1 MTNTIFTKGSKVMD
15 KITGNVFLV
24 TDEGKGNQIIDTEVS
39 GISVNLKD
47 PVFYKVLEKASVKD
61 VPEGYDVVD
70 GYLVKDGNPVTEQ
83 GQVVINTILATVP
96 GRLLLSVKPLR
107 DLGDNVDNVDIFT
120 YTPSEDRFNKL
131 LGDVPVPDIHT
142 VTDNYYVFVTT
153 KTHMVEK
160 DTDSVPNELSVF
172 DSSYIDVYSAS
183 ADKIACYGER
193 RSPIGEPMF
202 ILPSMASDLVQIVTV
217 SADAVKYDEEIDE
230 NVLIPADKLVL
241 RRWFLDD
248 DEEEINSCGCDDISL
263 EGAKSVDSVTVT
275 DNNSLLIK
283 AGNIIYYTNDPHY
296 RRVINS
302 PLVKETEGF
311 DYLVDAEITDK
322 VNKLTLANKDYETI
336 TIKSE
341 KTNDRGIVVSII

>member
-1 MTNTIFTKGSKVMD
+1 MTNTKIFTKGSKVMD
-15 KITGNVFLV
+15 KVTGNIFLV
-24 TDEGKGNQIIDTEVS
+24 TDEGKASQIIDNEVS
-39 GISVNLKD
+39 EVSIDLKD
-47 PVFYKVLEKASVKD
+47 PVFYKVLEKAFVKD
-61 VPEGYDVVD
+61 IPEGYDVVD
-70 GYLVKDGNPVTEQ
+70 GCLVKDGNPVTEQ
-83 GQVVINTILATVP
+83 GQVVINTILEAVP

-107 DLGDNVDNVDIFT
+107 DLGGNVDIFT

-160 DTDSVPNELSVF
+160 DTDSVPEELSVF

-183 ADKIACYGER
+183 ADKIACYGEK

-202 ILPSMASDLVQIVTV
+202 ILPSMTSDLVQIVTV

-230 NVLIPADKLVL
+230 NVLIPSDKLIL

-248 DEEEINSCGCDDISL
+248 DEEINSCGCDDISL

-283 AGNIIYYTNDPHY
+283 AGNIIYYTNDGHY

-311 DYLVDAEITDK
+311 DYLVDAEFTDK
-322 VNKLTLANKDYETI
+322 TNKLTLANKDYETI